1 MGKHNHRKRSRMQ
14 YEENKATDVASPNI
28 GLSATL
34 LQLQKPD
41 GADDLDTTNSGLA
54 DDSNSGYPL
63 EDWKT
68 VNRQAKRRKSSQSTK
83 GITSQAATKKGNNRP
98 ALTFAELHK
107 LHSSLK
113 IFDLQDLVLY
123 CLADGVS
130 PQWISVRHHAQV
142 RKAVVL
148 LVPGIERNM
157 FDGTIKGL
165 DLAPG
170 VSDEQTLS
178 PTIPATKVETQQ
190 CSANELQDEPLSSP
204 RRSPD
209 DYLPFPLVSDHLPT
223 PLKPLATLFSHLL
236 PVNAPGD
243 DKYYKVHSPLQAML
257 TSPIPKSQEDRKA
270 EKLMRGSRPPRRDSS
285 WTNERTPITS
295 FIASKED
302 LQENEYA
309 VHPACFDS
317 EQGREDNTVKRRF
330 AKQLAEFGWVDTKI
344 KALEDSENSESQRD
358 NNDLTAGRTVLALD
372 CEMCQ
377 VEGNEYAL
385 ARISIIGFDGEVI
398 MDELV
403 MPDKPITNYLT
414 QYSGMTAA
422 KLASVTTT
430 LPDIQARLL
439 ELFNPRTI
447 LIGHSLNADLNAM
460 KLTHPFIVD
469 TSILYPHP
477 RGPPLKSS
485 LKFLAQKYLGREI
498 QKENG
503 SVGHDSI
510 EDAIAC
516 LDLVKQ
522 KCEKGVK
529 WGTSEASGE
538 SIFTRLSRMHRPGT
552 AKEAETYRLGARVDH
567 GRKDQKNRGPEKLW
581 IPCSNDEEVVAGV
594 KRAVLGDDDGAIIPG
609 GGVDFTFARLRALEN
624 LRGWSNDNRNPA
636 SSNAPIPEPSLAA
649 MSSAVS
655 QTVQNIVSI
664 HASLPPCTL
673 FIVYSG
679 TGDPKE
685 MGRLQEMQRRFKREY
700 AIKKWD
706 ELSVR
711 WTDVE
716 EQALRRA
723 CVKARQGVGFVTIT

>member
-1 MGKHNHRKRSRMQ
+1 MGRNSHRKRSRTQ
-14 YEENKATDVASPNI
+14 YEKDDVADTYSPNV
-28 GLSATL
+28 GLAATL
-34 LQLQKPD
+34 SQLRNSDQV
-41 GADDLDTTNSGLA
+41 DDLDTAKSALK
-54 DDSNSGYPL
+54 DDSESGYPSG
-63 EDWKT
+63 DWK
-68 VNRQAKRRKSSQSTK
+68 VVGSQPKRRKSSQSTK
-83 GITSQAATKKGNNRP
+83 VVNDRAASKKENNRP
-98 ALTFAELHK
+98 GLTFAELHK

-113 IFDLQDLVLY
+113 ILDLQGLVLY

-130 PQWISVRHHAQV
+130 PQWISVRHHAQI

-148 LVPGIERNM
+148 LVPGIERDM
-157 FDGTIKGL
+157 FNGTIKLL
-165 DLAPG
+165 DSTSSIGDNQTISAI
-170 VSDEQTLS
+170 SAADEM
-178 PTIPATKVETQQ
+178 KVQQ
-190 CSANELQDEPLSSP
+190 CSTNEPLKEPLLSL

-209 DYLPFPLVSDHLPT
+209 DYLPFPLEIDHLPT
-223 PLKPLATLFSHLL
+223 PLRPLAKIFSHFL
-236 PVNAPGD
+236 PVNTPGD

-257 TSPIPKSQEDRKA
+257 TSPIPKSQEDRNA
-270 EKLMRGSRPPRRDSS
+270 EKLMKTPRPPRESS
-285 WTNERTPITS
+285 LWRNERTPITS
-295 FIASKED
+295 FIASNED

-309 VHPACFDS
+309 IHPACFDGD
-317 EQGREDNTVKRRF
+317 QGREDNMIRRRF
-330 AKQLAEFGWVDTKI
+330 AKQLEEFGWVDTKV
-344 KALEDSENSESQRD
+344 KVFEDVEISEPPRD
-358 NNDLTAGRTVLALD
+358 TDDLTAGRTVLALD

-377 VEGNEYAL
+377 VEGNEHAL
-385 ARISIIGFDGEVI
+385 TRISIIGWNGEVV

-422 KLASVTTT
+422 KLASVTTM

-439 ELFNPRTI
+439 DLLNTNTI

-460 KLTHPFIVD
+460 KLTHPFIID
-469 TSILYPHP
+469 TSIIYPHP

-498 QKENG
+498 QQNHG
-503 SVGHDSI
+503 STGHDSI

-522 KCEKGVK
+522 KCEKGIK

-552 AKEAETYRLGARVDH
+552 AKEAETYRLGARIDY
-567 GRKDQKNRGPEKLW
+567 GRKDQRNRGPEKLW
-581 IPCSNDEEVVAGV
+581 IPCSNDEEVVSGV
-594 KRAVLGDDDGAIIPG
+594 KRAVLGDDNGAVIPG
-609 GGVDFTFARLRALEN
+609 GGVDFAWARLRELEN
-624 LRGWSNDNRNPA
+624 LRGWSNDNRNPVF
-636 SSNAPIPEPSLAA
+636 SDTSTLEPSLAEL
-649 MSSAVS
+649 SLAVS
-655 QTVQNIVSI
+655 QTVQNIVLI
-664 HASLPPCTL
+664 HAVLPPCTL

-685 MGRLQEMQRRFKREY
+685 MGRLQEMRRRFKREY

-723 CVKARQGVGFVTIT
+723 CAKARQGAGFVTIT